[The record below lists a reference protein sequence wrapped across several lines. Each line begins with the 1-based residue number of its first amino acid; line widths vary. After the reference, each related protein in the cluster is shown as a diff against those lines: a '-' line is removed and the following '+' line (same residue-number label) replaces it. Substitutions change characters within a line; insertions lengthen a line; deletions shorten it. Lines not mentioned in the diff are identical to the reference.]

1 MSYQNPLTLTPK
13 MYQSSDPQAPQLTGA
28 MGDYKSVFKACLVT
42 GYGNKQ
48 GAGYAIEN
56 ETDRSCEFVSPNIMM
71 SKIGVEED
79 NSHFTPYH
87 YDDTTKVVSTWIIG
101 RLQKSLIKNPSWTM
115 LVCELGVCF
124 IITTNGMSQIN
135 YVGLVKSAINDG
147 NKNIVRLNL
156 GHLSSSSTSVPIDY
170 QFRLGKYTSVT
181 LLSNGASLSNG
192 SNGKTDDFFVSL
204 VSDIFWRSNGVVL
217 AGMPNILTKNAMTN
231 ALEQKV
237 SVSTYQGRPVLSIFV
252 GNGQNESNIK
262 NHAFGAMIYLDYWE
276 Y

>member
-79 NSHFTPYH
+79 NSYFTPYH
-87 YDDTTKVVSTWIIG
+87 YDDTTKVVSTWVTG
-101 RLQKSLIKNPSWTM
+101 RLQKHLIKNPSWTM

-135 YVGLVKSAINDG
+135 YVGLVKSAINDN

-156 GHLSSSSTSVPIDY
+156 GHLSSSSTSTPIDY

-181 LLSNGASLSNG
+181 LLSNGANLSNG
-192 SNGKTDDFFVSL
+192 GNGKNDDFFISL

-217 AGMPNILTKNAMTN
+217 AGMPNILTKNAMN
-231 ALEQKV
+231 SALKQEI
-237 SVSTYQGRPVLSIFV
+237 SISTYQGRPVLSIFV
-252 GNGQNESNIK
+252 GNGQSENNIK
-262 NHAFGAMIYLDYWE
+262 SYAFGAYIYLDQWE